1 VIHAVLLKLRDER
14 GFKLIELLIT
24 LVMMSALFVVFSQL
38 FTATVKHSHEVQEE
52 TTLQTEV
59 RGVVDQL
66 AEDLR
71 SATNGDTTTVPL
83 ESMGASSIQ
92 FLSPDR
98 VSPYHMRRIAYRL
111 NGHKLER
118 AVTMSTNTG
127 APPWTG
133 LAWTT
138 PPSTAWVSKLTSVQ
152 NTNLFTYLDANGTA
166 TTTAANV
173 RSVTIN
179 LSLSTSTSQGRQFNY
194 STSATLRSTQ

>member
-1 VIHAVLLKLRDER
+1 MHALLLKLRDER

-24 LVMMSALFVVFSQL
+24 LVMMGALFAMFSQL
-38 FTATVKHSHEVQEE
+38 FTATVKHSHEVQEQ
-52 TTLQTEV
+52 TSLQTEV

-83 ESMGASSIQ
+83 ESMGASSIR

-118 AVTMSTNTG
+118 AVTTSTNTG

-138 PPSTAWVSKLTSVQ
+138 PPSTAWVSTLGSVQ

-173 RSVTIN
+173 RNVTIN
-179 LSLSTSTSQGRQFNY
+179 LTVSTSTSQGRQFNY
-194 STSATLRSTQ
+194 STSSTLRSTQ